1 MTTLPVDTLWTQRT
15 DLGALLAALGPGQAR
30 YVGGAVRDTLL
41 GLAVKDIDVATPL
54 EPREVM
60 RRLKAHAIKVVPTGI
75 DHGTVTALLAGGPVE
90 ITTLRHDVSTDG
102 RRATV
107 AFAQDG
113 QDDAARRD
121 FTINAL
127 YADPVTLEIF
137 DYFGGNADIA
147 ARRVRF
153 IGDARQRIRE
163 DHLRILRYF
172 RFQARFG
179 SQPADL
185 EAEHACADLAG
196 TLKGLSRE
204 RVGMEMINLLGLP
217 DPAPTVARM
226 AELGVLAQVL
236 PEADVAGLAALVMGE
251 VQQGVAPDPVRRLAA
266 LLPPDPALAEQIAA
280 RFRLSGAQKK
290 RLALAAG
297 RNQFLPGTGRGTSEA
312 VGGAQTDSLDPS
324 ALDKPHVPLHHPAD
338 GPSPCAGE
346 EQTARALAYR
356 LGRTAALD
364 RLLLTRRS
372 IAPLDGWEIPTFPLK
387 GGQIVARGVK
397 AGPEVARVLKAVE
410 ARWVE
415 EGFPGEGRVW
425 MILGEDLAAGHF

>member
-1 MTTLPVDTLWTQRT
+1 MTKLPPADWTNRA
-15 DLGALLAALGPGQAR
+15 DLAALLAALGPGQAR

-41 GLAVKDIDVATPL
+41 GLTVKDIDLATPL

-60 RRLKAHAIKVVPTGI
+60 RRLKAHAIQVVPTGI

-107 AFAQDG
+107 TFAQDW
-113 QDDAARRD
+113 QEDAARRD

-127 YADPVTLEIF
+127 YAEPVTLEIF
-137 DYFGGNADIA
+137 DYFGGMDDIA

-179 SQPADL
+179 SQPADR
-185 EAEHACADLAG
+185 EAENACADLAA

-226 AELGVLAQVL
+226 AELGVLAQIL
-236 PEADVAGLAALVMGE
+236 PEADVAALAALVAE
-251 VQQGVAPDPVRRLAA
+251 EARQSVAPDAVRRLAA
-266 LLPPDPALAEQIAA
+266 LLPPEPALAEQVAA

-297 RNQFLPGTGRGTSEA
+297 RNAILPEPGRGTSA
-312 VGGAQTDSLDPS
+312 AGGGGS
-324 ALDKPHVPLHHPAD
+324 PHDGTSRQDANPHHHPAD
-338 GPSPCAGE
+338 GPPPRTGE
-346 EQTARALAYR
+346 DQARALAYY
-356 LGRTAALD
+356 LGLTVATD
-364 RLLLTRRS
+364 HLLLTGQS
-372 IAPLDGWEIPTFPLK
+372 IAPLTGWTIPQFPLK

-397 AGPEVARVLKAVE
+397 AGPDVARILHAVE
-410 ARWVE
+410 DRWVA
-415 EGFPGEGRVW
+415 EGFPDEAR
-425 MILGEDLAAGHF
+425 MRAILGEELPG